1 MEKSSKYVVTLGR
14 QFGCGAREIGQLVAK
29 MLGIEY
35 YDKRLLLEAAKAS
48 GVAPAIFEAS
58 DEKTP
63 KFFSSLWSFNLGYY
77 SGALF
82 VGDQLVKEDNVYQ
95 AQSQVMVE
103 LAKQAKVPVAIN
115 LDHGASFDQVIQCIQ
130 AGFTS
135 VMIDAVIAA
144 FSFAASECVIDFG
157 MMTCNLLTLAVVAVH
172 SGSAF
177 IAVPVFTVSYTPVCS
192 C

>member
-63 KFFSSLWSFNLGYY
+63 KFFS
-77 SGALF
+77 
-82 VGDQLVKEDNVYQ
+82 
-95 AQSQVMVE
+95 
-103 LAKQAKVPVAIN
+103 
-115 LDHGASFDQVIQCIQ
+115 
-130 AGFTS
+130 T
-135 VMIDAVIAA
+135 
-144 FSFAASECVIDFG
+144 
-157 MMTCNLLTLAVVAVH
+157 
-172 SGSAF
+172 
-177 IAVPVFTVSYTPVCS
+177 
-192 C
+192 